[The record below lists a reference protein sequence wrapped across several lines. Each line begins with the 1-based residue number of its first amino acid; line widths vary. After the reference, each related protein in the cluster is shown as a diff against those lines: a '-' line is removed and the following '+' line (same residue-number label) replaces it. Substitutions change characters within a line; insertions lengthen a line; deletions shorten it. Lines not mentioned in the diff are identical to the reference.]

1 MDSQVNFDNKDKD
14 NLASDTVKSED
25 LDENLNRTTILMQDS
40 SPSESN
46 NLIPNQILKSQKTT
60 IFQRSNV

>member
-1 MDSQVNFDNKDKD
+1 MNSLSRLDSQVNLDNKEK
-14 NLASDTVKSED
+14 ASDTVKSED

-40 SPSESN
+40 EPSESN

-60 IFQRSNV
+60 IF